1 MAASKNVGVAS
12 KNVGMTER
20 GSSRREQGQ
29 EARMTE
35 PETKRQEAEPE
46 EAPVKHGGRLSE
58 ILDSIALDTARE
70 RVSVADIFS
79 AMGDRAFGALI
90 LIFAIPNVFPTPPG
104 TSAVT
109 GAPLVFLAAQLMLG
123 QSPWLPKIIANR
135 SMTREDFASIVTRI
149 SPWLARGERM
159 LRPRLKF
166 LVYPPVEYLT
176 GLICLILAIV
186 LTLPVPLGNI
196 LPALAICFFSFGIL
210 ERDGVCILIG
220 GVISVVAMVVVSG
233 VVFAMV
239 KAAMLLLAAAWP

>member
-1 MAASKNVGVAS
+1 MARIENAGVMDRRS
-12 KNVGMTER
+12 DQR
-20 GSSRREQGQ
+20 GQDQG
-29 EARMTE
+29 ARMTE
-35 PETKRQEAEPE
+35 PEKKLHEIE
-46 EAPVKHGGRLSE
+46 EEGVSPRHGGRLSE
-58 ILDSIALDTARE
+58 ILDAIALDPARE
-70 RVSVADIFS
+70 RVSVADLFS

-104 TSAVT
+104 TSALT

-159 LRPRLKF
+159 LKPRLGF
-166 LVYPPVEYLT
+166 LVHPPAEYLT
-176 GLICLILAIV
+176 GFLCLVLAIV

-210 ERDGVCILIG
+210 ERDGVCIMIG
-220 GVISVVAMVVVSG
+220 TALFFVAMTVVSG

-239 KAAMLLLAAAWP
+239 KAFMLVLSAAWP